1 MIHFCNLRETLE
13 ITTLIFVLAFCQNPK
28 LNAGNVSLIE
38 KCRNYF
44 LVHNLQ
50 AFYLMQKTLSKSL
63 YLGFVLF
70 FAVACQNRVLVEV
83 DHYERS
89 HEWEKAEAALLR
101 HLETN
106 PSDNAARFR
115 LGDLRGRM
123 QKYPELLNDFAT
135 VESNDSRWREKI
147 ANRKEY
153 FWRENF
159 NRGVTALNHSEL
171 TAAVTPL
178 QNAVLLLPERY
189 DAYPVLAGA
198 LLATGNNSSALKV
211 LEKASVLKAD
221 DVQSRHALLQLY
233 YNAGRHDD
241 ALRLSEELLKSS
253 AHDISALRCR
263 AAALDL
269 KQSEQAEA
277 AYKELLRASSA
288 SDDFIAFAMHYYRRE
303 KHEYALLLFQEAL
316 KRRAQE
322 AGATAGKLAAAD
334 SQHTAIRL
342 GGQNAMPIA
351 EIFRYLGDCAWHLGD
366 YAAMT
371 QWYTRL
377 LQLDTNDVAAL
388 QNLWLAAK
396 AQGKTELAEIIKKQ
410 LDQLTSG
417 QE

>member
-1 MIHFCNLRETLE
+1 
-13 ITTLIFVLAFCQNPK
+13 
-28 LNAGNVSLIE
+28 
-38 KCRNYF
+38 
-44 LVHNLQ
+44 
-50 AFYLMQKTLSKSL
+50 MQKTLSKSL
-63 YLGFVLF
+63 YAGVVLL
-70 FAVACQNRVLVEV
+70 FAVACQNRVLIEV

-89 HEWEKAEAALLR
+89 NELEKAEAALLR
-101 HLETN
+101 HLETQ
-106 PSDNAARFR
+106 PHDNTARFR
-115 LGDLRGRM
+115 LGDLHGRM
-123 QKYPELLNDFAT
+123 QKYHELLNDFAA

-159 NRGVTALNHSEL
+159 NRGVTVLDHGEL
-171 TAAVTPL
+171 AAAVTPL
-178 QNAVLLLPERY
+178 QNAVLILPERY
-189 DAYPVLAGA
+189 DAYPVLAGV
-198 LLATGNNSSALKV
+198 LLATGNNSSALPV
-211 LEKASVLKAD
+211 LEKASALKAN

-233 YNAGRHDD
+233 YNAGRHDE
-241 ALRLSEELLKSS
+241 ALRLSEEILKSS
-253 AHDISALRCR
+253 PHDISALRCR
-263 AAALDL
+263 AAVLNL
-269 KQSEQAEA
+269 KQSEQAED

-288 SDDFIAFAMHYYRRE
+288 SDDFIAFAMHYYQRE

-322 AGATAGKLAAAD
+322 AGTTDGKFAAAD
-334 SQHTAIRL
+334 SLHPTIRL
-342 GGQNAMPIA
+342 GGQNSMPIG
-351 EIFRYLGDCAWHLGD
+351 EIFRYLGDCAWQLGD

-377 LQLDTNDVAAL
+377 LQLNTNDVAAL